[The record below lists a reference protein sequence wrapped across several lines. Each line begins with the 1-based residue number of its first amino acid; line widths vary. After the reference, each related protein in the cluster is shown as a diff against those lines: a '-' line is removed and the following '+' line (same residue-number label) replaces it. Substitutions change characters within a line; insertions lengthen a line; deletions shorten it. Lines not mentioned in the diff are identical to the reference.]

1 MSKENKSIT
10 IFLNVPIC
18 MFEKKGSVSIPNV
31 VLFVDPDNKALVFVE
46 ENTSSVLEL
55 NEKQNG
61 FEVVIYVESRD
72 VYFT

>member
-1 MSKENKSIT
+1 MWHYLDQSCPDCWQAWSLLHTNDSDM
-10 IFLNVPIC
+10 IF
-18 MFEKKGSVSIPNV
+18 
-31 VLFVDPDNKALVFVE
+31 FVDPDNKALVFVE